1 MRREYLGVPLW
12 GWAAAGT
19 LVVGIYWYRA
29 RQSKQ
34 KAAAQAQA
42 PQTQTAVGASGVGM
56 DPLLVAYSS
65 GEASGV
71 ATYSAGVNTGLS
83 LVDAIMGLA
92 PAASQS
98 SQATAQATVPA
109 GILQGS
115 VGGQPGDFNLVSGTS
130 QNLQLAGQ
138 GVQQYEQVSP
148 GTFAPL
154 QPMTGSLGYGVYA
167 PQTYYQVP

>member
-1 MRREYLGVPLW
+1 MKRDYLGIPLW
-12 GWAAAGT
+12 GWAAAGA
-19 LVVGIYWYRA
+19 LVLAVVYRS
-29 RQSKQ
+29 QQKK
-34 KAAAQAQA
+34 KAAAAA
-42 PQTQTAVGASGVGM
+42 PPPQTQTAAAASGVGM
-56 DPLLVAYSS
+56 DPVLVAYSA

-71 ATYSAGVNTGLS
+71 STYSAGVNTGLS

-98 SQATAQATVPA
+98 SAATAQATIPA

-115 VGGQPGDFNLVSGTS
+115 LGAQPGDFNLVSGTA
-130 QNLQLAGQ
+130 QNLQLSGQ